1 MLKYEENNKRIYH
14 EVCIHF
20 KDLFVF
26 LTQASP
32 FERRNFVVICPENP
46 NLSDKPG

>member
-1 MLKYEENNKRIYH
+1 MKKIVKEP
-14 EVCIHF
+14 CICF

-26 LTQASP
+26 LTQAP
-32 FERRNFVVICPENP
+32 LFERRNFVVICPENP